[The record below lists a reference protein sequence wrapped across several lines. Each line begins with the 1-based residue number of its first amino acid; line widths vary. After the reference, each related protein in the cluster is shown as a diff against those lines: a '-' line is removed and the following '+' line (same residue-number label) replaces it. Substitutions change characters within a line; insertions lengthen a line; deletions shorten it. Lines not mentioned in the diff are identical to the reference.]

1 MRRCQKVVERL
12 VESPKVKRGGGGG
25 GLGGVKSGYRTKGLI
40 ALAGLAR
47 FAEIGPAPWLN
58 ATKINFAII

>member
-1 MRRCQKVVERL
+1 MRRCQKVAERR
-12 VESPKVKRGGGGG
+12 VESPKVKEGGGG

-40 ALAGLAR
+40 TLAGLAR